1 MQLLI
6 SSLKRTLIY
15 IIICVHLKED
25 DMAIT
30 FNLNAKKAIEA
41 IVYLANKK
49 PSMTQYFFMKMI
61 FYADK
66 FHINKYGT
74 PVIGD
79 RYIKMANGPVPS
91 FVLDAIHK
99 DGSKLTHDDY
109 EEIEKSLSF
118 RKWGRKIYTTAKRKA
133 DMDYFSDT
141 DIECLDAAFD
151 FCKDKNFDEL
161 KNITHDEPSW
171 KNAIDNRQMDYAL
184 FIDENN
190 PDKKAIIADLSDNFG
205 SLVL

>member
-1 MQLLI
+1 M
-6 SSLKRTLIY
+6 RTY
-15 IIICVHLKED
+15 SKED

-49 PSMTQYFFMKMI
+49 PAMTQYFFMKMM

-79 RYIKMANGPVPS
+79 KYIKMANGPVPS
-91 FVLDAIHK
+91 FILDAIHR
-99 DGSKLTHDDY
+99 DCSKLTPEDY
-109 EEIEKSLSF
+109 KEIEKSLSF
-118 RKWGRKIYTTAKRKA
+118 TTSGNKISTVAKRQA
-133 DMDYFSDT
+133 NMDYFSDT

-151 FCKDKNFDEL
+151 FCEGKTFTEL

-171 KNAIDNRQMDYAL
+171 KNAVDNRPMDYAL
-184 FIDENN
+184 FVDENN
-190 PDKKAIIADLSDNFG
+190 PDKQAIIADLSDNFG